1 MTPVTLTV
9 AQLAAAGEL
18 DLGTTDWLT
27 VDQTRVDLFADATD
41 DHQWIHVDRERAT
54 SGPLGTTIA
63 HGYLTLSLVPRLL
76 GRLLTVQDKQRGV
89 NYGIDR
95 LRFTGPVP
103 VGADIR
109 LAAQL
114 IGTALRDDGG
124 AQYRVAI
131 RVDVR
136 GHEKPALVGEAI
148 YLAYAAEQHRPFP
161 RRAGYIHSPIGA
173 VLCE

>member
-1 MTPVTLTV
+1 MTPVTITV
-9 AQLAAAGEL
+9 AQLATAGEF
-18 DLGTTDWLT
+18 DLGFTDWVT
-27 VDQTRVDLFADATD
+27 IDQTRVDLFADATD
-41 DHQWIHVDRERAT
+41 DHQWIHVDQDRAA
-54 SGPLGTTIA
+54 SGPFGTTIA

-76 GRLLTVQDKQRGV
+76 SRLLTIEDKQRGT

-103 VGADIR
+103 VGAAIR
-109 LAAQL
+109 LSARV

-136 GHEKPALVGEAI
+136 GREKPALIGEAI
-148 YLAYAAEQHRPFP
+148 YLAYAAAQHR
-161 RRAGYIHSPIGA
+161 
-173 VLCE
+173 